1 MPVVRRREDQLQPE
15 TDMAKVSVVIPS
27 RNEKLL
33 AKTVDDIFAKATGEI
48 EVIVILDGP
57 TSYPLPAER
66 PSLKFIR
73 KAKPEGLRIADN
85 DGARVATG
93 KYLLKTD
100 AHCMFGEG
108 FDEILKTDMESDW
121 VAVPRRFSLNPDL
134 WLPKPHPGVDY
145 FYLGCPWTDPLFL
158 MRNRHWKSK
167 ASHSRHIPIDDQMT
181 IHGSM
186 WFTTLD
192 HFRNRIGGLD
202 EERFGSFAGEPQEIV
217 LKTWLGGGRVIINK
231 NTWYAHLHSAM
242 QRPRGYRLTKAE
254 MLDGYIASAHYW
266 TENKWEDRIHDFD
279 WLIEKFWPVPSW
291 PKNWREYY
299 EETNE

>member
-1 MPVVRRREDQLQPE
+1 
-15 TDMAKVSVVIPS
+15 MAKVSVVIPS

-254 MLDGYIASAHYW
+254 MLDGYIASAHYR